1 MVKIL
6 GSYWF
11 SPGGS
16 MQVIGIVKVINDMK
30 DIKYYIGTSIGGG
43 QQADEQYIAEYG
55 AKFSKEAGEKLL

>member
-1 MVKIL
+1 
-6 GSYWF
+6 
-11 SPGGS
+11 